1 MNLGALIEAATEK
14 IKEDKEK
21 EAMIAVENA
30 TEDEIL
36 EASLWPDD
44 NELIVDKD
52 YEEYG
57 EFQEQL
63 EDADEEYLKSIVGD
77 KAIEDDK
84 EEQKEKKKN
93 GSK

>member
-1 MNLGALIEAATEK
+1 MNLGALIESAADK

-21 EAMIAVENA
+21 EAILDIENA

-44 NELIVDKD
+44 GQNLITTED
-52 YEEYG
+52 YEEYN
-57 EFQEQL
+57 EFQDDL
-63 EDADEEYLKSIVGD
+63 VAADEEYLKSIVG
-77 KAIEDDK
+77 ENMVEEDK
-84 EEQKEKKKN
+84 EKDKKN